1 MGANLDKVKSDI
13 FNRINIQSEL
23 ENVGIQFIRPA
34 NSKGWAA
41 CLNPYKTEKNASCGI
56 NVNPSDPAAG
66 YLVMFNM
73 PGRNGDYAKTSFWDL
88 MADFKPGMGG
98 NWLKVLEYYAE
109 QTNVKMIKKKKRD
122 IEPPSQA
129 MVDRFI
135 KKLTP
140 DVRQYLRDKRGF
152 TDETIEKFQIG
163 WDPKRGRNSYPVF
176 DKDGEVVNIRFHNS
190 KKKPKTMSISGYGEA
205 RIYNAQALV
214 EAKDNETIVITEGE
228 CYDPEIAHVLTPD
241 GWVRLIDYCNQKVLQ
256 ITPDGMSE
264 FVQPIAYIIKPHKKA
279 LCTYACDDF
288 FSATTRDH
296 NMVLYN
302 KLTSQ
307 FEKYRADDLPTKDD
321 HFRLPNSTQLYGGPG
336 LGKKTM
342 AKIRLAMAIDIV
354 GTKTFNK
361 STGIENVV
369 FDFNDQYEDVE
380 YRRYCVD
387 RLDEILD
394 GTKIETEDY
403 VYENGRIKITF
414 DLGDWYNEYRNFKF
428 RWIPDASIAERR
440 NLMNEMDFWHRQET
454 PHTWRYEFNTDNYN
468 NAVFVQTLA
477 HTCGLMSE
485 VMKVDNVNYYIVI
498 FNSRRQTINA
508 NRVKKGYRHTKSGLV
523 ACVQVPSGMI
533 LTRQRET
540 ISIGG
545 NCDAIIVSQET
556 GLKAVSPTNGCA
568 TFMPGWVDEF
578 KNKNVVLL
586 YDADQQGRNAVKSLV
601 LPMFKRAVLSG
612 DVRSIKAM
620 WLFEN
625 EDKSNKD
632 ATDWFVKAGGT
643 KAQFMEQMAAAKN
656 YVFKAPSLVLPKPIN
671 LKSFVDVENS
681 DFVGKRISVPIYIY
695 GENSETY
702 HAVNEVKVTFC
713 PKLESGGCVGR
724 ADWDWQCADPIMI
737 QQGSRIQ
744 LACVQTSDAQ
754 VKNAMR
760 EYICDKGR
768 NPSIN
773 IAEKNRTTIREL
785 FAHQVFKERIG
796 TETGELVEKTIYNI
810 GNDVVPIGQY
820 QATGFVHSNPK
831 NQKPTMI
838 IDGMTKQ
845 DEDWQAFNL
854 EESRQYLRD
863 IQPMDIMEIVD
874 DLADN
879 VTRIYSREDL
889 HIGMLLTLCSP
900 QWIDFPG
907 DGRIRG
913 WISSV
918 TIGDSGCH
926 AKGTEILMV
935 NGDIKKVEDITV
947 GESIMGPDSNSK
959 VVQKLYRGSEKMYKI
974 TPVKGESFVVNEN
987 HILSLKTTPRTYQK
1001 KKGVERT
1008 EINITVKEYLKK
1020 GVLFKG
1026 LHKLYRS
1033 EAVEFQNNNEPITI
1047 DPYFLGLY
1055 IGDGVCVNEHRMA
1068 PSITTADIE
1077 ILQETYKQMIKYKLR
1092 ATKQTKPN
1100 NKASAYNLPNA
1111 IHNHKI
1117 TNKLGVALCNLGV
1130 SFICAERSVPINY
1143 KTGSIETRL
1152 EILAGLLDS
1161 DGHLSSNTSY
1171 EFSSKSIQLA
1181 KDVAFISRSV
1191 GLAAYISIKPVN
1203 NTDYYRVNISGH
1215 ANKIPCRIKRK
1226 KAKIRKQIKDVLV
1239 TGFSVEPVGI
1249 DNFYGFELGG
1259 DHLYVMGDFTVTHNT
1274 GKSFCAEKM
1283 LNHAGVGYRV
1293 SGMTASRTG
1302 ITYAIDRDETH
1313 GWRIKAGAMLKMS
1326 RQALIVDEAQ
1336 DLEEHDIKTMA
1347 DAMDTGKLSIDRVEN
1362 RTFEAMTRCLFLCNP
1377 KMMDRTA
1384 NQRTMDS
1391 FRYGCQSL
1399 IDIFPQMML
1408 RRIDLAMFAARFDIE
1423 NKSKLYKRKE
1433 SLTPSVISSKHMKA
1447 LVHYAWNLQ
1456 PENIIFDDNVADYV
1470 REKAFELSN
1479 EFGQCTDL
1487 PLVCPEDFR
1496 KTLARIATAFAIID
1510 LSSDDDMQSITV
1522 TDRHVS
1528 YVADTFLKQSYSAL
1542 NCRLNQYSN
1551 QYRSQNVLLSNE
1563 KEQMYLNFLAE
1574 LNSREEGSA
1583 KRMLYMFR
1591 EIAGMDINE
1600 KTKATQREF
1609 SEHLLCD
1616 MRTIRKD
1623 MAWFVKNNLIKSSR
1637 GYMPLNK
1644 CIIFYNYCLDEDAKK
1659 KTDSERLFI

>member
-1 MGANLDKVKSDI
+1 
-13 FNRINIQSEL
+13 
-23 ENVGIQFIRPA
+23 
-34 NSKGWAA
+34 
-41 CLNPYKTEKNASCGI
+41 
-56 NVNPSDPAAG
+56 
-66 YLVMFNM
+66 
-73 PGRNGDYAKTSFWDL
+73 

-918 TIGDSGCH
+918 TIGDSG
-926 AKGTEILMV
+926 
-935 NGDIKKVEDITV
+935 
-947 GESIMGPDSNSK
+947 
-959 VVQKLYRGSEKMYKI
+959 
-974 TPVKGESFVVNEN
+974 
-987 HILSLKTTPRTYQK
+987 
-1001 KKGVERT
+1001 
-1008 EINITVKEYLKK
+1008 
-1020 GVLFKG
+1020 
-1026 LHKLYRS
+1026 
-1033 EAVEFQNNNEPITI
+1033 
-1047 DPYFLGLY
+1047 
-1055 IGDGVCVNEHRMA
+1055 
-1068 PSITTADIE
+1068 
-1077 ILQETYKQMIKYKLR
+1077 
-1092 ATKQTKPN
+1092 
-1100 NKASAYNLPNA
+1100 
-1111 IHNHKI
+1111 
-1117 TNKLGVALCNLGV
+1117 
-1130 SFICAERSVPINY
+1130 
-1143 KTGSIETRL
+1143 
-1152 EILAGLLDS
+1152 
-1161 DGHLSSNTSY
+1161 
-1171 EFSSKSIQLA
+1171 
-1181 KDVAFISRSV
+1181 
-1191 GLAAYISIKPVN
+1191 
-1203 NTDYYRVNISGH
+1203 
-1215 ANKIPCRIKRK
+1215 
-1226 KAKIRKQIKDVLV
+1226 
-1239 TGFSVEPVGI
+1239 
-1249 DNFYGFELGG
+1249 
-1259 DHLYVMGDFTVTHNT
+1259 T